1 MLLIKKLFYM
11 EGFMKSKGWFHFL
24 CHFNCSILI
33 RFDTKLYY
41 RQQSGSPRR
50 DTGDCDND

>member
-33 RFDTKLYY
+33 RFDNKLYN
-41 RQQSGSPRR
+41 RPRW
-50 DTGDCDND
+50 DTGDCDTD